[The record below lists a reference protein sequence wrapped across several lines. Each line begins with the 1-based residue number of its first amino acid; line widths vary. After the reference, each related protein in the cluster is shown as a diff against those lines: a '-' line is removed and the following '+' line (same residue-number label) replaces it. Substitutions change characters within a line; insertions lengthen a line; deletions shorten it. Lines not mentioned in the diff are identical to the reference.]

1 MRLWKI
7 IKLIFKGIGYIFDL
21 VEPYAIALDDVIA
34 WSLTAVSGIMGL
46 AMISAGGTSLAVLG
60 MGWLLVGYLL
70 CPKMGWGNWEKGGAC
85 AIALLLLTIMEKA
98 AS

>member
-1 MRLWKI
+1 MRKPWRI
-7 IKLIFKGIGYIFDL
+7 IKLIFRAIGYIFDF

-46 AMISAGGTSLAVLG
+46 AMLFGGGTSLAVLG

-70 CPKMGWGNWEKGGAC
+70 CPKMQ
-85 AIALLLLTIMEKA
+85 
-98 AS
+98 